1 MSSNAEVKFLSLWRQ
16 MFPSVELTEEY
27 RFHPTRKWRFDFC
40 HEASHTAIEIEGGV
54 WSGGRHTRGYGYR
67 GDLDKYNNASFLG
80 WVVIRLSPDMIT
92 ESNLSAVHS
101 LIDLRNGS
109 PQQAIELPLVE
120 SKPNARKR
128 SRTPQVES

>member
-1 MSSNAEVKFLSLWRQ
+1 MPSNAEVKFLSLWRQ

-54 WSGGRHTRGYGYR
+54 WSGGRHTRGSGYR
-67 GDLDKYNNASFLG
+67 GDLEKYNNATFLG

-92 ESNLSAVHS
+92 ESNLLAVHS
-101 LIDLRNGS
+101 MIEMRNGL

-120 SKPNARKR
+120 SKPSAVRKR
-128 SRTPQVES
+128 RTPQVEP